1 MQETFQPRAHVAR
14 TRETSLAGNPRSDR
28 DGQSIKAL
36 DRCKSIE
43 IGGVVTDEDWRAPGK
58 RLFLHE
64 GLDSGRLVMLDRFD
78 LDDMVA
84 IEQFERRPRNGH
96 EARETQPDIAIIDYS
111 MPGLNGLDLTHALKS
126 ELPRLEIMIYT
137 MHERE
142 ELIMSVLRAG
152 ARAFVLKSDSDQHL
166 FAALDAL
173 SIRRPYFSGSVS
185 ETLLEQFLR
194 SKDEPSSTALSHR
207 EREVV
212 QLISEG
218 KINKQV
224 AEILNISIKTV
235 ETHRS
240 AAMHKL
246 KLRTTADLVRYAVRN
261 NIVQP

>member
-1 MQETFQPRAHVAR
+1 MGLASVRGFLAARA
-14 TRETSLAGNPRSDR
+14 
-28 DGQSIKAL
+28 
-36 DRCKSIE
+36 
-43 IGGVVTDEDWRAPGK
+43 
-58 RLFLHE
+58 
-64 GLDSGRLVMLDRFD
+64 
-78 LDDMVA
+78 
-84 IEQFERRPRNGH
+84 
-96 EARETQPDIAIIDYS
+96 PDIAIIDYS

-194 SKDEPSSTALSHR
+194 SKDEPSATALSHR

>member
-1 MQETFQPRAHVAR
+1 MSTPVRRILIADDHDAIRRGVRILIETRPNFRVVAEAS
-14 TRETSLAGNPRSDR
+14 TGR
-28 DGQSIKAL
+28 DAL
-36 DRCKSIE
+36 QAAK
-43 IGGVVTDEDWRAPGK
+43 
-58 RLFLHE
+58 
-64 GLDSGRLVMLDRFD
+64 
-78 LDDMVA
+78 
-84 IEQFERRPRNGH
+84 
-96 EARETQPDIAIIDYS
+96 ETQPDIAIIDYS
-111 MPGLNGLDLTHALKS
+111 MPGLNGLDLTHALKA

-194 SKDEPSSTALSHR
+194 SKDEPNPTALSHR

-224 AEILNISIKTV
+224 ADILSISIKTV

-240 AAMHKL
+240 SAMHKL